1 MFIRSAV
8 CFLQRIMTNSVTMKK
23 DKNTKCDPCEQ
34 KFEEGVREIVDQVEG
49 YTRKERAD
57 KQKEVA
63 AAFTAEGKEKK

>member
-1 MFIRSAV
+1 
-8 CFLQRIMTNSVTMKK
+8 MKK